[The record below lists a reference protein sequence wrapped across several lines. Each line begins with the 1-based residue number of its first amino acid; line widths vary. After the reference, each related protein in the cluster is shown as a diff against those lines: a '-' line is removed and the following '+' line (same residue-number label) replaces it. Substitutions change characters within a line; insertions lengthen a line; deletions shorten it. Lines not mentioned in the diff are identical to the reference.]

1 LDNHAGVLFRCS
13 AMTTTVEDNREVLEA
28 VLKEAVDLVH
38 IFFSKFVKLC
48 KGKWSEIVFK
58 FPGKCAN

>member
-1 LDNHAGVLFRCS
+1 
-13 AMTTTVEDNREVLEA
+13 MTTTVEDNREVLEA